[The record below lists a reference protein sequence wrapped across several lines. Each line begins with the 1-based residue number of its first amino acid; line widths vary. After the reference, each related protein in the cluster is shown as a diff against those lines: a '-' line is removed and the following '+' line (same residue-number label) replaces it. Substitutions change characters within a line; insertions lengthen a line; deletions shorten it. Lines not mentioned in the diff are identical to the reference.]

1 MRKIKKM
8 GALITAAA
16 LTVTLIGTGADAS
29 AFSKTKYGF
38 TLSGDHSISRTKGSA
53 WGSVKPKSYV
63 SIASVYKYKK
73 RNGEVKIT
81 PTDLTGAGNSTG
93 ADWSYTIPSGG
104 KSISITTKWTGIY
117 KKKTLTSE
125 DTIKY

>member
-38 TLSGDHSISRTKGSA
+38 TLSGDHSISKTKGSA
-53 WGSVKPKSYV
+53 WGSVKPQSYV
-63 SIASVYKYKK
+63 SIASVYKY
-73 RNGEVKIT
+73 RNKNNVVKT
-81 PTDLTGAGNSTG
+81 VPTDLTGEGDSTG
-93 ADWSYTIPSGG
+93 AKWNYTIPSG
-104 KSISITTKWTGIY
+104 KSVSITTKWTGTY

>member
-1 MRKIKKM
+1 MRKIKKI

-38 TLSGDHSISRTKGSA
+38 TLSGDHSISKTKGSA

-63 SIASVYKYKK
+63 SIASVYKYKNINSIK
-73 RNGEVKIT
+73 GEKV
-81 PTDLTGAGNSTG
+81 
-93 ADWSYTIPSGG
+93 W
-104 KSISITTKWTGIY
+104 
-117 KKKTLTSE
+117 
-125 DTIKY
+125 

>member
-16 LTVTLIGTGADAS
+16 LTVTLIGAGADAS

-38 TLSGDHSISRTKGSA
+38 TLSGDHSISKTKGSA

-63 SIASVYKYKK
+63 SIASVYKY
-73 RNGEVKIT
+73 RNKNDVVKIA
-81 PTDLTGAGNSTG
+81 PTDLTG
-93 ADWSYTIPSGG
+93 ADWSYTIPSG

-117 KKKTLTSE
+117 KKKTITSE

>member
-38 TLSGDHSISRTKGSA
+38 TLSGDHSISKTKGSA
-53 WGSVKPKSYV
+53 WGSVKPQSYV
-63 SIASVYKYKK
+63 SIASVYKY
-73 RNGEVKIT
+73 RNKNNVVKT
-81 PTDLTGAGNSTG
+81 VPTDLTGEG
-93 ADWSYTIPSGG
+93 AKWNYTIPSG
-104 KSISITTKWTGIY
+104 KSVSITTKWTGIY

>member
-8 GALITAAA
+8 GALITAVA
-16 LTVTLIGTGADAS
+16 LTVTLIGTAADAS

-73 RNGEVKIT
+73 RNGEVKIA

-93 ADWSYTIPSGG
+93 ADWSYTIPSG

-117 KKKTLTSE
+117 KKKTITSE

>member
-29 AFSKTKYGF
+29 AFSKTK
-38 TLSGDHSISRTKGSA
+38 GSA
-53 WGSVKPKSYV
+53 WGSVKPQSYV
-63 SIASVYKYKK
+63 SIASVYKY
-73 RNGEVKIT
+73 RNKNNVVKT
-81 PTDLTGAGNSTG
+81 VPTDLTGEGDSTG
-93 ADWSYTIPSGG
+93 AKWNYTIPSG
-104 KSISITTKWTGIY
+104 KSVSITTKWTGIY

>member
-16 LTVTLIGTGADAS
+16 LTVTLIGAGADAS

-38 TLSGDHSISRTKGSA
+38 TLSGDHSISKTKGSA
-53 WGSVKPKSYV
+53 WGSVKNDV
-63 SIASVYKYKK
+63 
-73 RNGEVKIT
+73 VKT
-81 PTDLTGAGNSTG
+81 APTDLTGAGNSTG
-93 ADWSYTIPSGG
+93 ADWSYTIPSG

-117 KKKTLTSE
+117 KKKTITSE

>member
-38 TLSGDHSISRTKGSA
+38 MALLEEHGFPGIQEAYRRRCCTLGSRVHVIGTEIDFIGTAEDIDETGALLVRDESGVLQRVLSGDV
-53 WGSVKPKSYV
+53 SVRGVMGYV
-63 SIASVYKYKK
+63 
-73 RNGEVKIT
+73 
-81 PTDLTGAGNSTG
+81 
-93 ADWSYTIPSGG
+93 
-104 KSISITTKWTGIY
+104 
-117 KKKTLTSE
+117 
-125 DTIKY
+125 

>member
-16 LTVTLIGTGADAS
+16 LTVTLIGTTADAS

-63 SIASVYKYKK
+63 SIASVYKYKNK
-73 RNGEVKIT
+73 KGVVKT
-81 PTDLTGAGNSTG
+81 VPTDLIGEGDSTG
-93 ADWSYTIPSGG
+93 ADWSYTIPGG
-104 KSISITTKWTGIY
+104 KSVSITTKWTGIY

>member
-16 LTVTLIGTGADAS
+16 LTVTLIGAGADAS

-38 TLSGDHSISRTKGSA
+38 TLSGDHSISKTKGSA

-63 SIASVYKYKK
+63 SIASVYKYRNKNDVVKTAPQELIGVIQSLVENPLVLRQNGQVFIRKK
-73 RNGEVKIT
+73 
-81 PTDLTGAGNSTG
+81 L
-93 ADWSYTIPSGG
+93 
-104 KSISITTKWTGIY
+104 
-117 KKKTLTSE
+117 
-125 DTIKY
+125 

>member
-1 MRKIKKM
+1 M
-8 GALITAAA
+8 
-16 LTVTLIGTGADAS
+16 
-29 AFSKTKYGF
+29 
-38 TLSGDHSISRTKGSA
+38 
-53 WGSVKPKSYV
+53 

-73 RNGEVKIT
+73 KNGEVKIA

-93 ADWSYTIPSGG
+93 ANWSYTIPSG

-117 KKKTLTSE
+117 KKKTITSE

>member
-38 TLSGDHSISRTKGSA
+38 TLSGDHSISKTKGSA
-53 WGSVKPKSYV
+53 WGSVKPQSYV
-63 SIASVYKYKK
+63 SIASVYKYINKFQQILQEKEIPQELNGIIQSLVENPLVLRQNGQVFIRKK
-73 RNGEVKIT
+73 
-81 PTDLTGAGNSTG
+81 L
-93 ADWSYTIPSGG
+93 
-104 KSISITTKWTGIY
+104 
-117 KKKTLTSE
+117 
-125 DTIKY
+125 